1 MNSFIYD
8 QIEHCHLCPRE
19 CGINRKQS
27 VGFCGASSAM
37 TAARAAL
44 HFWEEPCISGENGS
58 GTVFFSGCSLR
69 CCFCQNYQISQE
81 LFGKEISSQKLA
93 DIFLNLQENGANNI
107 NLVTA
112 THYLPWI
119 LPALDQIKD
128 QLHIPVVYN
137 SSGYERVET
146 VKALRD
152 YVDIWLPDLK
162 YYSNELSA
170 KYSHAADYFSCASAA
185 IKQMIAQTGEPKFEI
200 PESGSTPLMKKGVI
214 IRHLVLPGQKDDSIR
229 LMRWIADE
237 LPKGHFFLSLMS
249 QYTPPSRHQEHK
261 ELRRKLTT
269 YEYQKVIDTA
279 LELGLDQGFVQEK
292 SSADE
297 KFRPPFN
304 LEGIL

>member
-19 CGINRKQS
+19 CGVDRTKTT
-27 VGFCGASSAM
+27 GFCGASSAM

-69 CCFCQNYQISQE
+69 CCYCQNYQISQE
-81 LFGKEISSQKLA
+81 LFGKAISSQKLA
-93 DIFLNLQENGANNI
+93 DIFLKLQENGANNI

-119 LPALDQIKD
+119 LPALDQVKE

-146 VKALRD
+146 IQALRD

-162 YYSNELSA
+162 YYNSELSA
-170 KYSHAADYFSCASAA
+170 KYSRAADYFSHASAA
-185 IKQMIAQTGEPKFEI
+185 IRQMITQTGEPEFEI
-200 PESGSTPLMKKGVI
+200 RESGCTPIMKKGVI
-214 IRHLVLPGQKDDSIR
+214 IRHLILPGQKDDSIQ
-229 LMRWIADE
+229 LMHWIAEE
-237 LPKGHFFLSLMS
+237 LPKGQFFLSLMS
-249 QYTPPSRHQEHK
+249 QYTPSSRPQEYK

-269 YEYQKVIDTA
+269 YEYQKVVDAA
-279 LELGLDQGFVQEK
+279 LELGLDQGFAQEK
-292 SSADE
+292 GSADE